1 MERLTPTQKQQI
13 RKIFYTDLVDNKQ
26 KEQTL
31 QQKIRKKINVE
42 FTKKKKYA
50 VNDFLQE
57 LDREKNLIVL
67 VYADHVMGT
76 KPEHSPYTDILK
88 KKKFTKEMIQF
99 VKKLE
104 EKKESQQLR
113 QRQQS
118 KLTQSKN
125 SEIIITKDPS
135 KKTERNVMIFVSST
149 VVLTVGLLLT
159 PLMIS
164 SKK

>member
-31 QQKIRKKINVE
+31 QQKIRKKLNVE

-88 KKKFTKEMIQF
+88 KKFTKEMIQF

-104 EKKESQQLR
+104 QKKESQQLR